1 MKTFTVVVFFI
12 TAFISNVFAQQCP
25 YYPSLITYYSDKN
38 IGEAKSDQSL
48 RNCSCTVTF
57 YLYEGELYL
66 DSTEVSRYDFGGY
79 RKGHRISGRSKYHSF
94 DKTGDYLDAFVLQ
107 NSRCPNENEYQAL
120 KQIYL
125 EEKAAFKKVVDKR
138 ISDRERENQEFI
150 DRIQKERESRKI
162 QMQKFCKGVPKINQ
176 EVIEVV
182 STTVKVDPQSIRLNR
197 VNQTDDG
204 YCTATFYSPKGVVQA
219 EVDFNSN
226 GAIVS
231 NRSVRFLK

>member
-1 MKTFTVVVFFI
+1 MKVFSAIFI
-12 TAFISNVFAQQCP
+12 LLACFSNVLAQQCP

-38 IGEAKSDQSL
+38 IGEAKSSDSSL

-57 YLYEGELYL
+57 YLNEGESYL
-66 DSTEVSRYDFGGY
+66 DQTKVSRYDFGGY
-79 RKGHRISGRSKYHSF
+79 QRGHRISGKSKYHSF
-94 DKTGDYLDAFVLQ
+94 DKTGDYLDSFVLQ

-125 EEKAAFKKVVDKR
+125 EEKAILKRIVDKR
-138 ISDRERENQEFI
+138 ISDEERENQEFNE
-150 DRIQKERESRKI
+150 RMRKEREARKN

-182 STTVKVDPQSIRLNR
+182 STVIKVDPQSIRLNR

-219 EVDFNSN
+219 DVGFNAN
-226 GAIVS
+226 GVIIS
-231 NRSVRFLK
+231 NRSVQFLR